1 MKVSNNM
8 KSVDKKLFR
17 LFINWYND
25 NIGEVTSEI
34 MTVADRVVYRNET
47 ELIGYVNVY
56 MENTYHIKD
65 KYYSLMLDQ

>member
-1 MKVSNNM
+1 M